1 MAKTEAEINQAA
13 NRYYAKVFT
22 MPTTPNREEQIRIA
36 REEFGLPDLS
46 EHRMVN
52 VVRALA
58 SQFHP
63 RTGVEPSPRAEV
75 DHGRMQEYVDSLEK
89 SDSDLLD
96 KSA

>member
-13 NRYYAKVFT
+13 NRFYARAFVT
-22 MPTTPNREEQIRIA
+22 PAPTRQMQVELA

-58 SQFHP
+58 VQFHQ
-63 RTGVEPSPRAEV
+63 RTGVRQSPRAEA
-75 DHGRMQEYVDSLEK
+75 DQRLMKDYVDSLEI
-89 SDSDLLD
+89 SDDDLLD